1 MKNNKILIGL
11 SVASVALLSG
21 CATSTKYDDVNGQD
35 TATVDFN
42 LTDLRGTTATMVDD
56 MLASKAIKRI
66 TAVDRPVLFFSNIK
80 NETHEHINTS
90 MLANTVQTKL
100 IKSDMFQFTDMSQI
114 KNIKEQAGFQNDSGM
129 VDQSTA
135 IKLGKQVGAKYMLY
149 GAFQDFDSTGKVGY
163 SKVRSKAFVITL
175 KMIDLE
181 TGMIVW
187 QEDNQIRKSTKQSFF
202 GL

>member
-1 MKNNKILIGL
+1 M
-11 SVASVALLSG
+11 
-21 CATSTKYDDVNGQD
+21 TKS
-35 TATVDFN
+35 
-42 LTDLRGTTATMVDD
+42 MSED
-56 MLASKAIKRI
+56 MLNSRGVKKI
-66 TAVDRPVLFFSNIK
+66 TAMDTPTLFFSNIR
-80 NETHEHINTS
+80 NETREHLNTT
-90 MLANTVQTKL
+90 MLSNTVQTQI
-100 IKSDMFQFTDMSQI
+100 IKSGLFQDTDMSRI
-114 KNIKEQAGFQNDSGM
+114 KNVKEQLGYQANSGM

-135 IKLGKQVGAKYMLY
+135 FKLGRQVGAKYMLY
-149 GAFQDFDSTGKVGY
+149 GAFQDFDNTGEVGY